1 MGLIQPDSIK
11 WRDIEMNMPT
21 FTGQGTGHQAVLDQ
35 PLIEQADTALVA
47 IDAGIG
53 AYVGKSQRQ
62 AL

>member
-1 MGLIQPDSIK
+1 
-11 WRDIEMNMPT
+11 MNMPT

-62 AL
+62 AS